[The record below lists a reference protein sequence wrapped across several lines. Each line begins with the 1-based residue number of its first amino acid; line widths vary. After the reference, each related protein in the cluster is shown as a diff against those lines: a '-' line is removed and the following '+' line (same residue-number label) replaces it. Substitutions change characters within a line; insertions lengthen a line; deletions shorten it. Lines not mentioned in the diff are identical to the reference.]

1 MNLFFSL
8 PCITETLK
16 VFSVKRIFEFEG
28 SSSLNA
34 FSIAKETFRVCI
46 FLWLNRDM
54 KELVFLKLGGSLI
67 TDKTQPYTPRL
78 DVIEEVALQISTA
91 LQSRPDLRLIL
102 GHGSGSFGHVAASEY
117 RTRDGFSPRPSPLM
131 HRERDKTEENY
142 WKGFAE
148 VWYQAS
154 SLNHFLM
161 KALRKTNVPAIA
173 LPPSA
178 GVIASDGQVS
188 IWETT
193 PIRMALAAGLVP
205 VIFGDVAFDEVRGG
219 TILST
224 EDLFGFLA
232 RALNPER
239 ILLAGLEAAVWKDF
253 PARTRKIEAITPQT
267 FGEIKEGV
275 GQAAGADVTGG
286 MESKVRQMLELVQG
300 NPDLQIQIFSGAEP
314 GNLVRALT
322 GETLGTII
330 RA

>member
-1 MNLFFSL
+1 
-8 PCITETLK
+8 
-16 VFSVKRIFEFEG
+16 
-28 SSSLNA
+28 
-34 FSIAKETFRVCI
+34 
-46 FLWLNRDM
+46 M

-78 DVIEEVALQISTA
+78 DVIEDIALQISTV
-91 LQSRPDLRLIL
+91 LQAHPDLRLIL

-117 RTRDGFSPRPSPLM
+117 QTRQGFLPRPSPLM

-154 SLNHFLM
+154 ALNQFVM
-161 KALRKTNVPAIA
+161 KALRKTNVPALA

-178 GVIASDGQVS
+178 NVIASDGQVS
-188 IWETT
+188 IWEMT

-205 VIFGDVAFDEVRGG
+205 VIYGDVTFDEVRGG

-239 ILLAGLEAAVWKDF
+239 ILLAGLESAVWGDF
-253 PARTRKIEAITPQT
+253 PARTHKIETITPQT
-267 FGEIKEGV
+267 FSEISEGV
-275 GQAAGADVTGG
+275 GKADSADVTGG
-286 MESKVRQMLELVQG
+286 MQSKVTQMLELVRQ
-300 NPDLQIQIFSGAEP
+300 NPDLKIQIFSGVEP
-314 GNLVRALT
+314 GSIVRALS
-322 GETLGTII
+322 GETLGTWIS
-330 RA
+330 A